1 MKHIVKTSPYS
12 ELGGV
17 ETLSQFA
24 QSPKIEKILTPTL
37 RQFFTN
43 KLLRKEELSLEE
55 QSFQLLWNNG
65 YFKTL
70 PAITKNKTTYI
81 CQRCNNSKNHLF
93 GWIPC
98 QRCHTTHLY
107 CRNCIMMGRILQC
120 DYLFEWAKNPYEW
133 PEINESLRWDST
145 LSDAQQYAAREI
157 VSAVENNEQRLIW
170 AVTGAGKTEML
181 FLGLERAF
189 AQGKRV
195 CLASP
200 RIDVVKE
207 LIPRFK
213 RVFPNVAIEALHSDE
228 TNKSGMAQFIISTTH
243 QLLRFKEAFDVVII
257 DEIDAFPYYLDPH
270 LQFATKRAKKQHAA
284 MIYLT
289 ATPRKNFLRTLK
301 KEKVPIIF
309 VPVRYHLQPLP
320 IPTMLYVH
328 RLTEKIKSNQSIKQ
342 VEQWLQRRE
351 KQERQMLIFMPS
363 IQQLID
369 YKAIICQ
376 SLLKLHIIQYDD
388 QLDTVYANDDM
399 RENKIEKFRNKE
411 LKVLMTTTIL
421 ERGVTFPSVD
431 VIVLGASNHIFDVAA
446 LVQIAGRAG
455 RSEDDPQG
463 LVLYVHDGLT
473 NAMLEAKN
481 MIQMMNHKRK
491 KMLKNNVVKKI

>member
-1 MKHIVKTSPYS
+1 MKHVMKTSPYGK
-12 ELGGV
+12 LGRV
-17 ETLSQFA
+17 ETLSQFT
-24 QSPKIEKILTPTL
+24 QFPKIEKLLNPTL
-37 RQFFTN
+37 QQFFTG

-55 QSFQLLWNNG
+55 QSFQILWNNG
-65 YFKTL
+65 YFKTH
-70 PAITKNKTTYI
+70 PAITKNKGTYM
-81 CQRCNNSKNHLF
+81 CHRCHNRKNHLF
-93 GWIPC
+93 GVIPC
-98 QRCHTTHLY
+98 QRCHKTHVY
-107 CRNCIMMGRILQC
+107 CRNCIMMGRMLQC
-120 DYLFEWAKNPYEW
+120 DFLYEWIKSPYEW
-133 PEINESLRWDST
+133 PKMKESLKWDGT
-145 LSDAQQYAAREI
+145 LSHAQQYAAKEI

-200 RIDVVKE
+200 RMDVVKE
-207 LIPRFK
+207 LIPRFT
-213 RVFPNVAIEALHSDE
+213 RVFPHVEIEALHSDA
-228 TNKSGMAQFIISTTH
+228 TNKRGVAQFIISTTH

-257 DEIDAFPYYLDPH
+257 DEVDAFPYYLDPL

-289 ATPRKNFLRTLK
+289 ATPRKDFLRTLR

-320 IPTMLYVH
+320 MPTMLYVH
-328 RLTEKIKSNQSIKQ
+328 RLTEKIKMNQPIKQ
-342 VEQWLQRRE
+342 VEQWLQKRK
-351 KQERQMLIFMPS
+351 KQERQVLIFMPS
-363 IQQLID
+363 IQQLKD
-369 YKAIICQ
+369 YKETVCQ
-376 SLLKLHIIQYDD
+376 SFLHLHIIKYHD
-388 QLDTVYANDDM
+388 QLDTVYADDDM
-399 RENKIEKFRNKE
+399 RDKKIERFRNKE

-431 VIVLGASNHIFDVAA
+431 VIILGASNHIFDVAA

-455 RSEDDPQG
+455 RSKDDPQG
-463 LVLYVHDGLT
+463 HVLYVHDGLT

-481 MIQMMNHKRK
+481 MIRMMNQKRK
-491 KMLKNNVVKKI
+491 NMLKNNVVKKI